1 MQYLHKVPGFIRA
14 THFILYVMNLCFHG
28 SERNVWSLYV
38 TAWIEQ
44 WRPNFWA
51 DVRAYARDLRPIQRV
66 NARHVHPLTA
76 VAVWIRDPRHDWSCG
91 RVWVVMLFYNSP
103 CILLTWH
110 ILLLSAQLYSS
121 CTRYMS
127 SCSCIARYVISIPR
141 HVIHLFSIKPFQSG
155 TQWHVCG
162 GLTSALALR
171 EAQNRHGTKHVPGT
185 AGEYCTLSLKTPQT
199 LPDTASSDWLGDVS
213 AERDV
218 VCKCVERLP
227 TQSVTSRQALTS
239 MA

>member
-1 MQYLHKVPGFIRA
+1 
-14 THFILYVMNLCFHG
+14 MNLCFHG

-44 WRPNFWA
+44 WRPNSRA

-76 VAVWIRDPRHDWSCG
+76 VAAWIRDPRHDWSCG
-91 RVWVVMLFYNSP
+91 RVWVVMLCYNSP

-155 TQWHVCG
+155 TQWHCVVVWHLLWHFEEHRTGTEPNTFPEQLVNTARYRWKLLRPCQIPLPVT
-162 GLTSALALR
+162 GLEMFLQRGILFAS
-171 EAQNRHGTKHVPGT
+171 V
-185 AGEYCTLSLKTPQT
+185 LSDC
-199 LPDTASSDWLGDVS
+199 LPKV
-213 AERDV
+213 
-218 VCKCVERLP
+218 
-227 TQSVTSRQALTS
+227 
-239 MA
+239 